1 MDTNANSTVSEMS
14 FMQKLISVF
23 TAPRSAFESINA
35 RPSWFVPY
43 LITVAITIALQY
55 AVMDITMQDQLA
67 IMEAKDMPAEQMDAV
82 RTQMEGPMKYIGIA
96 MIPIATVAVWVIL
109 GGIFLLAGNIMI
121 TNSEEVTFKKMLAL
135 VSWSSLI
142 TIVAGPLRTLL
153 VISKGTMRGVATD
166 LSVLLPVPAI
176 GEDPSLLYLL
186 LSKIDVFV
194 IWQIVLWIIGFSVFY
209 RVETKKAA
217 VPVLTLWAIWIVVSV
232 AFSSFFG
239 QFGM

>member
-96 MIPIATVAVWVIL
+96 MIPIATAAVWVIL

-166 LSVLLPVPAI
+166 LSVLMPVPAI

>member
-1 MDTNANSTVSEMS
+1 MDTNANAAASEMS

-35 RPSWFVPY
+35 KPSWFVPY

-82 RTQMEGPMKYIGIA
+82 RAQMEGPMKYIGIA